1 MRVGVD
7 KCQGILEQA
16 ATLRL
21 GNLSSRDVIRTVYV
35 WRSTLYTVRL
45 DRNPVGYFGGK
56 IRKSRQFVGG
66 F

>member
-7 KCQGILEQA
+7 KRQGILEQGA
-16 ATLRL
+16 NPETWKFEFSDA
-21 GNLSSRDVIRTVYV
+21 IRTVYV
-35 WRSTLYTVRL
+35 RQSTLYTARL
-45 DRNPVGYFGGK
+45 GRNPVGYFGGK